1 VPPKIIALAAAIT
14 ALVFFG
20 ARVPHPSPEIVP
32 KAEVLRLFPSDV
44 GSFRIVSR
52 SDDPGGYE
60 WLTYRNRSDEAV
72 DLVVNY
78 GSQGPHDSI
87 VCYWTRGQ
95 DPSWQRLLA
104 LKTADSDSSA
114 VFDVAVFTDTGA
126 TARLVA
132 STECWAD
139 GCKESLYAPG
149 VGWVWPS
156 LNMLVGQVKPPI
168 PVAITIAS
176 ALRTNDHSTLLQ
188 ALKTFVGM
196 LDLSSVRQLV
206 ASR

>member
-1 VPPKIIALAAAIT
+1 VRRKVIALAAAI
-14 ALVFFG
+14 AAIVFFG
-20 ARVPHPSPEIVP
+20 TRMPRLSSGIVP
-32 KAEVLRLFPSDV
+32 SAEVLRLFPPDI
-44 GSFRIVSR
+44 GSFHIVSR
-52 SDDPGGYE
+52 SDHSEGYE
-60 WLTYRNRSDEAV
+60 WLTYRNKSGDTV

-78 GSQGPHDSI
+78 GSRGPHDSI
-87 VCYWTRGQ
+87 GCYWARAQ

-104 LKTADSDSSA
+104 LKTASSDSSV

-132 STECWAD
+132 ATECWAD

-156 LNMLVGQVKPPI
+156 LNRLVGDAPI

-176 ALRTNDHSTLLQ
+176 ALRTNDHSGLLQ
-188 ALKTFVGM
+188 ALKSFVGM
-196 LDLSSVRQLV
+196 LDLSGVRQLA